1 MTQAMPISEV
11 RQKLRDLVDQAY
23 ADNDRVIVER
33 NGKRMAALISYEE
46 FLAVEPALMELHPG
60 EPASSR

>member
-11 RQKLRDLVDQAY
+11 RNGLRDLVDRVY
-23 ADNDRVIVER
+23 ANDARVIVER

-46 FLAVEPALMELHPG
+46 FLAVEPVLMKLHPDA
-60 EPASSR
+60 PAVSR